1 VTTIGE
7 VLQRGE
13 SLLAATSSSARL
25 DAEVLLAH
33 SLQLSRTGLLVRL
46 REECPGDAEARFSG
60 YAARRKLGEPVG
72 YIIGER
78 EFYGRCFAVS
88 PAVLIPRPES
98 ELIIDEALAA
108 MDGQREVSLLD
119 LGTGSGCLAVTLVLE
134 LKSRGKRVRCTA
146 LDNSVKALEVARRNA
161 ESLGVSAEISFIES
175 DWFSRRDA
183 LAPPYDII
191 VANPPYVD
199 RAEPV
204 QPELSFEP
212 QGALY
217 SDGHGLHDASQIL
230 REAPAFLRP
239 GGVLLCE
246 VGAGKRA
253 HLQALLAAAHEC
265 DCTLLGDGSPLDRFT
280 VVKIV
285 KR

>member
-1 VTTIGE
+1 MTTIGE

-46 REECPGDAEARFSG
+46 REECPGDAEARFFG
-60 YAARRKLGEPVG
+60 YAARRKRGEPVG

-108 MDGQREVSLLD
+108 IDGQREVSLLD
-119 LGTGSGCLAVTLVLE
+119 LGTGSGCLAITLVLE
-134 LKSRGKRVRCTA
+134 LKSRGKRVRCAA
-146 LDNSVKALEVARRNA
+146 LDNSVKALAVARRNA

-199 RAEPV
+199 RAEPA

-212 QGALY
+212 QEALY
-217 SDGHGLHDASQIL
+217 SGDHGLHDASQIL

-253 HLQALLAAAHEC
+253 HLQALLNAAHGCERM
-265 DCTLLGDGSPLDRFT
+265 LLGDGSPLDRFT

>member
-1 VTTIGE
+1 MTTIGE
-7 VLQRGE
+7 ALQRGE

-33 SLQLSRTGLLVRL
+33 SLRLSRTGLIVRL
-46 REECPGDAEARFSG
+46 REKCPGDAAALFSE
-60 YAARRKLGEPVG
+60 YVSRRKLGEPVG

-78 EFYGRCFAVS
+78 EFYGRRFAVS

-98 ELIIDEALAA
+98 ELIIDEALAVTEE
-108 MDGQREVSLLD
+108 QQEVSLLD
-119 LGTGSGCLAVTLVLE
+119 LGTGSGCLAISLVLE
-134 LKSRGKRVRCTA
+134 LKARGKRVRCA
-146 LDNSVKALEVARRNA
+146 AIDSSIQALEVARRNA
-161 ESLGVSAEISFIES
+161 HDLDASADISFVES
-175 DWFSRRDA
+175 DWFSRRDV
-183 LAPPYDII
+183 LLPPYDLI

-199 RAEPV
+199 PAEPA
-204 QPELSFEP
+204 QLELSFEP

-217 SDGHGLHDASQIL
+217 SGDQGLHDARRIME
-230 REAPAFLRP
+230 EAPAFLRP

-253 HLQALLAAAHEC
+253 RLKDAAAVATSCEY
-265 DCTLLGDGSPLDRFT
+265 TLLGDDSLLDRFT
-280 VVKIV
+280 VVKLV